1 MSDYSTYTEN
11 NQNHQNNNDFNQ
23 SNFNNNFQTHFQP
36 NYHNMPNSNPTDS
49 NNQNSQIGQI
59 SPDPNQSLVIGEP
72 ATNQNLTNSTSQT
85 KPKSQSKTTSLTET
99 IKKKPML
106 YRKVKTAYFKQIEKD
121 IENGKKGLL
130 DMDKFIVSLIEEGLG
145 KE

>member
-1 MSDYSTYTEN
+1 MSNYLTYTEDS
-11 NQNHQNNNDFNQ
+11 QNSQNNNNFNQ
-23 SNFNNNFQTHFQP
+23 SNFNPNFQP
-36 NYHNMPNSNPTDS
+36 NYQNMLNSNPVDS

-59 SPDPNQSLVIGEP
+59 SPDPNQNLVISEP
-72 ATNQNLTNSTSQT
+72 TTDQNLTDSISQT
-85 KPKSQSKTTSLTET
+85 KPKSQSKTTSLTEI

-130 DMDKFIVSLIEEGLG
+130 DIDRFIVSLIEEGLRIKNG
-145 KE
+145 

>member
-1 MSDYSTYTEN
+1 MSDYPIYNEDS
-11 NQNHQNNNDFNQ
+11 QNHQNSNDFNQ
-23 SNFNNNFQTHFQP
+23 SSFNPNFQP
-36 NYHNMPNSNPTDS
+36 NYQNMPNSNPTDS

-72 ATNQNLTNSTSQT
+72 EPNQTTTNQT
-85 KPKSQSKTTSLTET
+85 KPKNQSKTTSLTEI

-106 YRKVKTAYFKQIEKD
+106 YRKVKISYFKQIETD

-130 DMDKFIVSLIEEGLG
+130 DMDRFIVSLIEEGLR
-145 KE
+145 KR